1 MSDKQRP
8 HHASSPSDTAD
19 LSADA
24 GRRISP
30 VWLIPLAAVLIGAWL
45 LYDSFSDQGPEVTLS
60 IPTAEGI
67 EAGSTKVKVRS
78 VDVGK
83 VEKIALAD
91 DYDGATLTVQMNPDT
106 AKLLGPDAKFWVVK
120 PRVGPQ
126 GISGLNT
133 ILSGAYLQLRPAKKA
148 TDKRRFTVED
158 NPPPISTRQP
168 GVSIKLVNDGDNT
181 LSVGDPIVYQ
191 GQNVGQIE
199 ASEFSVENRQTVYSV
214 FIRKPFSD
222 LVTAATQFWLRSGVD
237 LHLGSDGVNVQ
248 LGSLQSVLAGG
259 VTFGLPDGV
268 AAGDTVANG
277 DRFKLYATQNAA
289 VQDRFDRKLEYVV
302 LLNDSVRG
310 LSAGAPVEYRGLRV
324 GTVEEVPFYMD
335 GFELSSFSGFRIPV
349 LIAIEPQR
357 PSLAWADW
365 SDEKWRTRQ
374 IDFFKNGL
382 RATIKSSNLL
392 TGAMFIDLSFD
403 DRDESY
409 EKTTVGGYT
418 VFPSVPSQITS
429 IQEQISDLMD
439 KLNQI
444 DVGPM
449 IRQFKNSVSEVEATI
464 STLHKTTDE
473 VNKLLRQP
481 ATQNMT
487 RDISDTLGE
496 LQQTL
501 DNFQQGAPAYRQF
514 NDTLNR
520 LNRMLDDAAPLTK
533 TLRDH
538 PNALIFGR
546 PDGEDPVP
554 RAKP

>member
-1 MSDKQRP
+1 MSDNDRP
-8 HHASSPSDTAD
+8 ESNDTAD
-19 LSADA
+19 MEQHS
-24 GRRISP
+24 GWRISP

-45 LYDSFSDQGPEVTLS
+45 LYDSFSDQGPEVILS
-60 IPTAEGI
+60 IPTAEGL
-67 EAGSTKVKVRS
+67 EAGSTKLKVRS
-78 VDVGK
+78 VDIGQ

-91 DYDGATLTVQMNPDT
+91 DYNGARLTVQMTPGT

-133 ILSGAYLQLRPAKKA
+133 ILSGAYLQLRPAKQRS
-148 TDKRRFTVED
+148 DKRHFQVQD
-158 NPPPISTRQP
+158 NPPPISTNQP
-168 GVSIKLVNDGDNT
+168 GVSIQLVNDGDNT

-199 ASEFSVENRQTVYSV
+199 ASQFSVENRQTVYSV
-214 FIRKPFSD
+214 FIRKPFSN
-222 LVTAATQFWLRSGVD
+222 LVTGATQFWLRSGVD

-268 AAGDTVANG
+268 AAGGTVATG
-277 DRFKLYATQNAA
+277 DRFKLYATQDAA
-289 VQDRFDRKLEYVV
+289 VQDRFDRRLEYVV

-310 LSAGAPVEYRGLRV
+310 LSAGASVEYRGLRV

-357 PSLAWADW
+357 QSLAWADW
-365 SDEKWRTRQ
+365 SNEQWRAKQ
-374 IDFFKNGL
+374 LQFFRNGL

-403 DRDESY
+403 EDRSDDY

-429 IQEQISDLMD
+429 IQEQISDVMD
-439 KLNQI
+439 KLNNI
-444 DVGPM
+444 DIGPM
-449 IRQFKNSVSEVEATI
+449 VRQFKSSVSEAEATI
-464 STLHKTTDE
+464 SSLHDTTE
-473 VNKLLRQP
+473 EINALLRSP
-481 ATQNMT
+481 ATQNLPMEI
-487 RDISDTLGE
+487 DDTLE
-496 LQQTL
+496 EMQRTL
-501 DNFQQGAPAYRQF
+501 GNFQEGAPAYRQF
-514 NDTLNR
+514 NDTLDR
-520 LNRMLDDAAPLTK
+520 LNRMLDDAAPLTR

-546 PDGEDPVP
+546 PEGDDPVP

>member
-1 MSDKQRP
+1 MSDNDRP
-8 HHASSPSDTAD
+8 TNNETAD
-19 LSADA
+19 MEQHS
-24 GRRISP
+24 GWRISP

-45 LYDSFSDQGPEVTLS
+45 LYDSFSDQGPEVILS
-60 IPTAEGI
+60 IPTAEGL
-67 EAGSTKVKVRS
+67 EAGSTKLKVRS

-83 VEKIALAD
+83 IEKITLAD
-91 DYDGATLTVQMNPDT
+91 DYNGAKLTVQMNPDT

-133 ILSGAYLQLRPAKKA
+133 ILSGAYLQLRPAKQRS
-148 TDKRRFTVED
+148 DKRRFQVQD
-158 NPPPISTRQP
+158 NPPPSSTSQP

-199 ASEFSVENRQTVYSV
+199 AGEFSVENRQTVYTV

-222 LVTAATQFWLRSGVD
+222 LVTDATQFWLRSGVD

-268 AAGDTVANG
+268 AAGDTVAKG
-277 DRFKLYATQNAA
+277 DRFKLYTTQDAA
-289 VQDRFDRKLEYVV
+289 IQDRFDRRLEYVV

-310 LSAGAPVEYRGLRV
+310 LSAGASVEYRGLRV

-357 PSLAWADW
+357 QSLAWANW
-365 SDEKWRTRQ
+365 SDEEWRKHQ
-374 IDFFKNGL
+374 LQFFENGL

-403 DRDESY
+403 DRNDDY
-409 EKTTVGGYT
+409 EKTEVGGYT
-418 VFPSVPSQITS
+418 IFPSVPSQITS
-429 IQEQISDLMD
+429 IQEQISDVMD
-439 KLNQI
+439 KLNKI

-449 IRQFKNSVSEVEATI
+449 VRQFKSSVSEAEATI
-464 STLHKTTDE
+464 SSLHDTTEE
-473 VNKLLRQP
+473 VNALLRQP
-481 ATQNMT
+481 ATQNIPME
-487 RDISDTLGE
+487 IGDTLE
-496 LQQTL
+496 EMQRTL
-501 DNFQQGAPAYRQF
+501 GNFQEGAPAYRQF
-514 NDTLNR
+514 NDTLDR
-520 LNRMLDDAAPLTK
+520 LNRMLDDAAPLTR

-538 PNALIFGR
+538 PNALLFGR
-546 PDGEDPVP
+546 PEGDDPVP